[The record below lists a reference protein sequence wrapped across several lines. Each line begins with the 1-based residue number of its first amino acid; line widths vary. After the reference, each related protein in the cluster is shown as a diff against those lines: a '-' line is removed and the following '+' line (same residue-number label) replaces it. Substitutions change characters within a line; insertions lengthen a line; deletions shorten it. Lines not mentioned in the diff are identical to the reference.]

1 MDRLSAVHR
10 DPGDVVSLAVRPF
23 YRLAPTFALQGSAI
37 YSSRGEDAVSYLDSA
52 AEIPGVDASVLAE
65 DSKATATVLGIGVT
79 YSSPGRLREGGRG
92 LPVDASWG
100 YERVVRTTGGIVE
113 DRNTM
118 RASFRV
124 YFGLF

>member
-1 MDRLSAVHR
+1 
-10 DPGDVVSLAVRPF
+10 
-23 YRLAPTFALQGSAI
+23 
-37 YSSRGEDAVSYLDSA
+37 
-52 AEIPGVDASVLAE
+52 
-65 DSKATATVLGIGVT
+65 
-79 YSSPGRLREGGRG
+79 
-92 LPVDASWG
+92 VDASWG